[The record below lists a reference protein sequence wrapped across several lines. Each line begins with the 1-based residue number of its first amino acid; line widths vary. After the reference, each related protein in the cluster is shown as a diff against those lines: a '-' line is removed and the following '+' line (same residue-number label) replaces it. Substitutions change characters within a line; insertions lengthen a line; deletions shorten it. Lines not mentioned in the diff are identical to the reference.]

1 MTYYTVSKPSTTYY
15 TSSIFGLRT
24 WKSLGDIPA
33 RTWAKLKELNLMTWE
48 RLGKAR
54 GVATF
59 FYLVSNP
66 TTTYYEVSV

>member
-1 MTYYTVSKPSTTYY
+1 MSYYTVGKPATTYY

-48 RLGKAR
+48 KLGNAR
-54 GVATF
+54 GVTTF
-59 FYLVSNP
+59 FYMVP
-66 TTTYYEVSV
+66 IPVTTYYEVIL